1 MSTHPSAPATDTARR
16 LAQTT
21 LALVDTESISRNEG
35 AIVEV
40 VAAMIDTRVP
50 ALAEDD
56 SLFYVPTLGGLGRTA
71 EPPRV
76 QGRPLVVFAGHLDTV
91 PPQGNLP
98 GRIENGAVHGLGSS
112 DMKGSLAVMIEL
124 IRRLD
129 SGQPE
134 VAIDAGFLFFA
145 REELTIDASPI
156 GGLLEASATLRDADL
171 VVVMEPTSNAIQLGC
186 LGNLNADVTFEGS
199 SSHSARPWL
208 GTNAIHRAIEALQT
222 VAASSAK
229 EVTVDGLSFFEVVN
243 VTGITGG
250 IARNVIPDRVTCH
263 LNFRYAPNQSAEEAE
278 QRLCSMVGR
287 DASLEVMGNAP
298 PGRVA
303 TDNPLID
310 RLRASSGAA
319 FEPKQA
325 WTNVAEFSAVGIDAV
340 NFGPGA
346 PEYAHRADEQ
356 VSIDALVQS
365 LSSLER
371 FLVGR

>member
-1 MSTHPSAPATDTARR
+1 MSTHLSTPTTDTAHR

-21 LALVDTESISRNEG
+21 LALVDTESISGNEK

-40 VAAMIDTRVP
+40 VSAMIDTQAP

-56 SLFYVPTLGGLGRTA
+56 SLFYAPAQA
-71 EPPRV
+71 E
-76 QGRPLVVFAGHLDTV
+76 GRPLVVFAGHLDTV
-91 PPQGNLP
+91 PPQDNLP
-98 GRIENGAVHGLGSS
+98 GRIENGAVHGLGAS

-129 SGQPE
+129 NERPE
-134 VAIDAGFLFFA
+134 VAIDPGFLFFA
-145 REELTIDASPI
+145 REELMPDASPI
-156 GGLLEASATLRDADL
+156 TGLLDASATLRDADL
-171 VVVMEPTSNAIQLGC
+171 VVVMEPTANAIQLGC
-186 LGNLNADVTFEGS
+186 LGNLNADVTFTGT

-208 GTNAIHRAIEALQT
+208 GSNAIHSAIEALQG

-229 EVTVDGLSFFEVVN
+229 EVTVDGLGFYEVVN

-250 IARNVIPDRVTCH
+250 IARNVIPDEVTCH
-263 LNFRYAPNQSAEEAE
+263 INFRYAPNQSAEEAE
-278 QRLCSMVGR
+278 RRLRSLVGG
-287 DASLEVMGNAP
+287 DAPLEVVGNAP
-298 PGRVA
+298 PARVA
-303 TDNPLID
+303 ADNPLVD

-319 FEPKQA
+319 VGPKQA

-356 VSIDALVQS
+356 VSVDALVQS

-371 FLVGR
+371 FVVGR

>member
-1 MSTHPSAPATDTARR
+1 MAHGYPAGQMSTHPSAPATDTARR

-50 ALAEDD
+50 VLAEDD
-56 SLFYVPTLGGLGRTA
+56 SLFYAPTRM
-71 EPPRV
+71 E
-76 QGRPLVVFAGHLDTV
+76 GRPLVVFAGHLDTI
-91 PPQGNLP
+91 PPLDNLP
-98 GRIENGAVHGLGSS
+98 GRIENGAVHGLGAS

-129 SGQPE
+129 SEQPE
-134 VAIDAGFLFFA
+134 VAIDAAFLFFA
-145 REELTIDASPI
+145 REELPLDASPI
-156 GGLLEASATLRDADL
+156 SGLLEASAALRDAHL
-171 VVVMEPTSNAIQLGC
+171 VVVMEPTANEIQLGC

-208 GTNAIHRAIEALQT
+208 GNNAIHRAIQALQT

-250 IARNVIPDRVTCH
+250 IARNVIPDEVTCH

-278 QRLCSMVGR
+278 QRLRSLVGHG
-287 DASLEVMGNAP
+287 ASVEIVGNAP

-303 TDNPLID
+303 TDNPLVG
-310 RLRASSGAA
+310 RLRVSSGAA
-319 FEPKQA
+319 VGPKQA

-340 NFGPGA
+340 NFGPGV

-371 FLVGR
+371 FVVGR